1 MADTAKASIYRG
13 MRKKV
18 IKASDNSS
26 VDLST
31 LSLWDKIFGKAKQRE
46 KDLER
51 IGYGK
56 KKKDS

>member
-1 MADTAKASIYRG
+1 MADTAKASIYKG

-18 IKASDNSS
+18 INASDNSS
-26 VDLST
+26 VDLTT
-31 LSLWDKIFGKAKQRE
+31 LSLWDKIFGKAKQRD

-56 KKKDS
+56 KNKD